1 MWRIGRRRTTETTDE
16 VETSIVRRRRLR
28 VTCRRPTMVDPR
40 NLLRLRLIAE
50 SVVASIHSAI
60 SVSLAVTVSTRAF
73 TGTETSSRRRL
84 TAAAAAAVVVQFS
97 RSIVTVSSD
106 AKTSLPL
113 EGCSPGEEMG
123 QQQQQQS

>member
-84 TAAAAAAVVVQFS
+84 TAAATAVVVQFS